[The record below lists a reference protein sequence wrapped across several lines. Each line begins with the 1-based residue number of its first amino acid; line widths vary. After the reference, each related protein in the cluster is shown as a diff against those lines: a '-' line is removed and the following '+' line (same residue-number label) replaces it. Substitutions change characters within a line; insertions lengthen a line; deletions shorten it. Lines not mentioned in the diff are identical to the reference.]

1 MRVITNREMEVFVL
15 RRYGEM
21 TFKEIAE
28 KYDLTP
34 SRIQAI
40 HKKASRIAYN
50 AIRRIQPLSFNCDQL
65 EGVKWY
71 YDDNGKRIKPT
82 PYPKGQALL
91 WFSFALTSEKIK
103 NSLITLVSLIDSPLL
118 SKK

>member
-1 MRVITNREMEVFVL
+1 MEIFVL

-28 KYDLTP
+28 KYDLSP

-40 HKKASRIAYN
+40 HQKSSRIAYN
-50 AIRRIQPLSFNCDQL
+50 TISKIYPLSFTCDQL
-65 EGVKWY
+65 EGVKWHY
-71 YDDNGKRIKPT
+71 NDNGKRIKPI

-91 WFSFALTSEKIK
+91 WFSCALTSEIK
-103 NSLITLVSLIDSPLL
+103 NSLMLLVSLIDSPLL
-118 SKK
+118 TRK